1 MTPPRP
7 WSSPASTRFAA
18 RSRDRAPKLMGDGR
32 IHPGRIEEVVAK
44 ARAEVD
50 LVIRQAGEQAAYEC
64 GVPACPAISSR
75 LSGG

>member
-1 MTPPRP
+1 
-7 WSSPASTRFAA
+7 
-18 RSRDRAPKLMGDGR
+18 MGDGR

-64 GVPACPAISSR
+64 GVPGLPGDLLKTLGRLKFRRHTARMCSSTR
-75 LSGG
+75 SRRATSRR